1 LFGFLKKAL
10 VVFRDAL
17 VILFKVALAFV
28 RVLGVAALVLLVAA
42 FALAFALYGAGYF
55 HSLVRFAIEK
65 YTGDYTRTECR
76 VGRVEG
82 TLLTGLDIYDFAL
95 ADGPSLE
102 RDGAALVID
111 EIHVRYDPL
120 HFIRRDVVIDRVR
133 CVRPRLILKEDPDG
147 GTNLARIFGAKGP
160 PEGKGVYFEID
171 NVYLEDAYFKMLLN
185 TPLKEFTDAD
195 IECKFTKARGA
206 VFIDLRHC
214 SCYLREFGQR
224 VPHFGSGSLAINARL
239 MHFSGVDVA
248 SHSTRIRTDGTI
260 KFEPQVYLNLRF
272 QANPLDIG
280 EVLQGVF
287 ADPPEFFGR
296 GRYAGT
302 LVGTTDRLKQS
313 GALFVEDAHAYGLD
327 MRDAFA
333 YYEFDVAG
341 RQLHLSGFEGRLNQ
355 TPTYAK
361 ATFDFTGGRPVY
373 WGEGR
378 LLHINLA
385 DYVRSSY
392 LESEVDVRFRFSGSG
407 VTADDYALDASLYL
421 GPGRLGPV
429 RIEGGNADLAYA
441 QSRLLIS
448 GLSLRFGD
456 GELFVKGSGD
466 RSGMDFEVRA
476 RGVPLEGFAA
486 TAKLGPLGG
495 SASFEGR
502 VAGPYKHPSVEGG
515 LVFKNLAY
523 GRIKCDSA
531 RVEGR
536 WENYGADERADVR
549 VMAWDL
555 KGGPLSLARVYADV
569 EVEGGVYEVR
579 DGFVE
584 STRGDVADFDL
595 AYDKNAARVEL
606 SRLEL
611 NLGGMRAGISEPMTV
626 SLEKDR
632 YVVGGG
638 ALKYRE
644 GDFSLRGS
652 YKPAGGALDFV
663 AEARD
668 FPLGS
673 IWPGGSGPSVGGTL
687 DHLRVDVTGTTRD
700 PSFYANFAASNLLF
714 NGQPID
720 YVRGEASY
728 EKGRVTVPGIVGG
741 VAGGTLRATAYLP
754 LSLFEGR
761 GEETLD
767 ATLWLSKF
775 NLNVLASLAKPGLV
789 EGGYVDGVITA
800 SGTSASPVV
809 RGNLLLSELRSRGV
823 YFAKGRADF
832 TYRDRFLAIREFS
845 LSESTLPNLVVS
857 GRLPL
862 DLRGREAS
870 VGAGAIDVGAD
881 FVDLDLR
888 AANFF
893 TDEVLITGGKVRG
906 RLELRGTYENPL
918 VSGRVA
924 IAEGEGVARALRSN
938 FSQLTGD
945 VETSGERITVGPE
958 KPLTFKLDE
967 GRGEVWGYVAFEG
980 IRPVELELTV
990 NVEDY
995 VIRAISGVQALGNVR
1010 AHVAGPVGGLRA
1022 NADVKLTSGLITI
1035 DFGGES
1041 PRGAGAGAAG
1051 LDYEVRVVAPGNL
1064 WLRNKDAEI
1073 EFEADVTFRKAGT
1086 ATVYTGQLRARR
1098 GTYYFLKRDFTVE
1111 EADISF
1117 TGTEELNPV
1126 IKLRAKRVI
1135 RAVKPEN
1142 ADAVV
1147 YVDVTGTLRKPELQ
1161 LSYEEG
1167 GLSVGLTQDEIM
1179 KVLALDVTW
1188 NDYNAL
1194 STSELAS
1201 KGSSDYVRNYAEAE
1215 VARAVRRETGVD
1227 VFRFDANVFAP
1238 GETNPYAEFTVG
1250 QHLTHDLF
1258 VSYTG
1263 KYREEISGARELE
1276 HSAEVDYELRRN
1288 LYVVGSTYEEEGSQ
1302 RYGLGL
1308 RFIHK
1313 Y

>member
-1 LFGFLKKAL
+1 LFEYLKKAL
-10 VVFRDAL
+10 AIFRDAL
-17 VILFKVALAFV
+17 VILLKVALAFV
-28 RVLGVAALVLLVAA
+28 RVLGVAALVVLVAA

-55 HSLVRFAIEK
+55 HSLARVAIEK
-65 YTGDYTRTECR
+65 YTGDFTRTECR

-111 EIHVRYDPL
+111 EIHVRYNPL
-120 HFIRRDVVIDRVR
+120 HFIRRDAVIDRVH
-133 CVRPRLILKEDPDG
+133 CVRPRLILKEDSDG
-147 GTNLARIFGAKGP
+147 RANLARIFGAKGP
-160 PEGKGVYFEID
+160 PEGKGVYFEIE

-185 TPLKEFTDAD
+185 TPLKEFSDAD

-214 SCYLREFGQR
+214 SCYLPEFGQR

-239 MHFSGVDVA
+239 MHFSSVDVA
-248 SHSTRIRTDGTI
+248 SHNTRIGTNGTI
-260 KFEPQVYLNLRF
+260 KFEPRVYLNLRF
-272 QANPLDIG
+272 QADPLDIG

-302 LVGTTDRLKQS
+302 LVGTSDRLKQS
-313 GALFVEDAHAYGLD
+313 GRLAVENAHGYGFD
-327 MRDAFA
+327 VRDAFA
-333 YYEFDVAG
+333 YYDFDVAA
-341 RQLHLSGFEGRLNQ
+341 RQFHLSGFEGRLNQ
-355 TPTYAK
+355 TPTYVK
-361 ATFDFTGGRPVY
+361 ATVDFGGGRPVY

-378 LLHINLA
+378 LLHVNLA
-385 DYVRSSY
+385 DYVRSDY
-392 LESEVDVRFRFSGSG
+392 LETEVDARFRFSGSG
-407 VTADDYALDASLYL
+407 VTADDNAVNVSLYL
-421 GPGRLGPV
+421 GPGRLGPLRV
-429 RIEGGNADLAYA
+429 DGGNADLAYA
-441 QSRLLIS
+441 RSRLLIS
-448 GLSLRFGD
+448 GLSLRFGG

-466 RSGMDFEVRA
+466 RSAMDFEVKA

-486 TAKLGPLGG
+486 MGKLGPLGG

-502 VAGPYKHPSVEGG
+502 VAGPYNHPSVEGG
-515 LVFKNLAY
+515 LVLKNLAY
-523 GRIKCDSA
+523 GRFKCDAA

-536 WENYGADERADVR
+536 WENYGGDERGKVR

-555 KGGPLSLARVYADV
+555 KGGPLSLARVYGDV
-569 EVEGGVYEVR
+569 EAEGGIYKVR

-584 STRGDVADFDL
+584 SARGDTADFEL
-595 AYDKNAARVEL
+595 GYDKGTARAEL

-611 NLGGMRAGISEPMTV
+611 NLGGTRAGISEPMTV

-632 YVVGGG
+632 YVIGGG
-638 ALKYRE
+638 VLKYRD

-652 YKPAGGALDFV
+652 FKPAGGVLDLV
-663 AEARD
+663 AEASD
-668 FPLGS
+668 FPLDG
-673 IWPGGSGPSVGGTL
+673 IWPGGSGPSLGGTL

-700 PSFYANFAASNLLF
+700 PSFYANFAASNLVV
-714 NGQPID
+714 NGRPID

-728 EKGRVTVPGIVGG
+728 EKDRVTIPGIVAG

-754 LSLFEGR
+754 LSLFDGK
-761 GEETLD
+761 GEEALD
-767 ATLWLSKF
+767 ATLWFSKF
-775 NLNVLASLAKPGLV
+775 NLNAVTSLVEPGLV
-789 EGGYVDGVITA
+789 QSGYVDGVIAA
-800 SGTSASPVV
+800 SGTPASPVV
-809 RGNLLLSELRSRGV
+809 RGNLLLSELRSRGA

-832 TYRDRFLAIREFS
+832 AYRERFLEIREFS
-845 LSESTLPNLVVS
+845 LSESTLPNLVVR

-862 DLRGREAS
+862 DLGGRKAS
-870 VGAGAIDVGAD
+870 PAAGEIDVAAD
-881 FVDLDLR
+881 FIDLDLR

-893 TDEVLITGGKVRG
+893 TEEVLITGGKVRG

-918 VSGRVA
+918 VSGKVG
-924 IAEGEGVARALRSN
+924 IAEGEGVARVLRSN
-938 FSQLTGD
+938 FSQVTGD
-945 VETSGERITVGPE
+945 VETSGGRITVGPE

-967 GRGEVWGYVAFEG
+967 GRGRVWGYATLESF
-980 IRPVELELTV
+980 RPVELELTV
-990 NVEDY
+990 DVEDY
-995 VIRAISGVQALGNVR
+995 VIQAISGVQALGNVH
-1010 AHVAGPVGGLRA
+1010 AHVAGPVGRLRA

-1041 PRGAGAGAAG
+1041 PPAAGPGAGG

-1073 EFEADVTFRKAGT
+1073 EFEADVTFRKAGA

-1111 EADISF
+1111 EADVTF

-1135 RAVKPEN
+1135 RAVRPGN

-1147 YVDVTGTLRKPELQ
+1147 YVDVTGTLRQPELQ

-1167 GLSVGLTQDEIM
+1167 GLAVGLNQDEIM

-1188 NDYNAL
+1188 DDYNAL
-1194 STSELAS
+1194 STGELAS

-1276 HSAEVDYELRRN
+1276 HAAEVDYELRQD
-1288 LYVVGSTYEEEGSQ
+1288 LYVVGSTYEDEGSQ
-1302 RYGLGL
+1302 RCGLGL